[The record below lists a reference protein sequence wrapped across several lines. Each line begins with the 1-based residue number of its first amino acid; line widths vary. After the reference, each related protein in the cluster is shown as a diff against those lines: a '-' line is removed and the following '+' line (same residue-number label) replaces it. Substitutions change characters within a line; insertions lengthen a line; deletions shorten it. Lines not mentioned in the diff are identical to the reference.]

1 MVCSLGRSGVVL
13 TNVLI
18 VHNQTEW
25 NYPADLSSDSG
36 YIKPELPIKGA
47 RIVTVDGVNFEIAET
62 AVEWSH
68 GPFTYSDAI
77 TDFFHEQI
85 ST

>member
-1 MVCSLGRSGVVL
+1 ML

-18 VHNQTEW
+18 VHNQIKCK
-25 NYPADLSSDSG
+25 YPADLSSDSG
-36 YIKPELPIKGA
+36 YIEPELPNKGA
-47 RIVTVDGVNFEIAET
+47 RQRIVTVDDVNFEIVET

-68 GPFTYSDAI
+68 GPFTYSDVI